1 MKMRLFVCLF
11 NHVLIREAEFWVGRN
26 EQLGKVEEKKMAVSI
41 YNADGQ
47 MGKLL
52 EKGRRFVSGGVVWH
66 INVFNF
72 HFDTM

>member
-1 MKMRLFVCLF
+1 
-11 NHVLIREAEFWVGRN
+11 
-26 EQLGKVEEKKMAVSI
+26 MAVSI

-47 MGKLL
+47 MAKLL
-52 EKGRRFVSGGVVWH
+52 EKVRRFVSRGVVWH